1 MPIVEAAAERIRSIS
16 DPDQRRNH
24 AGALIDS
31 VVWPGHADNSMPMSS
46 RMILDTNLI
55 SSSSAE
61 SNFVLLTKR
70 LAVEYAVEL
79 GQQDLTLSAFQKRL
93 TATTYNRSFPDRR
106 DAVRN
111 GNKVL
116 ISFAEVRAYLDLAT
130 EGSVPPDIYQLAG
143 R

>member
-1 MPIVEAAAERIRSIS
+1 MPIIETAAERIRSIS
-16 DPDQRRNH
+16 DPDQRRKH

-31 VVWPGHADNSMPMSS
+31 VIWTGHADSSMPMSS

-55 SSSSAE
+55 SASSAE

-70 LAVEYAVEL
+70 LAVDYVTEL
-79 GQQDLTLSAFQKRL
+79 GLNLTLTAFQKGL

-106 DAVRN
+106 EAVRS

-116 ISFAEVRAYLDLAT
+116 ISFAEIRAYLDLPS
-130 EGSVPPDIYQLAG
+130 EGSLPPDIFELAG